1 MIIIL
6 NPFQVSV
13 GGGGRGGVEGEGGG
27 VGAEKDQE
35 EGEGRHVQ
43 VPDNS
48 PNLVPNNSP
57 PEFGKKMLTKALQG
71 ENEQGKGL
79 QQWLHQVALR
89 STDLRGL
96 NLE

>member
-13 GGGGRGGVEGEGGG
+13 GGGGRGGVEGAGDG
-27 VGAEKDQE
+27 VGAEEDQE

-48 PNLVPNNSP
+48 PNLVPNNSS
-57 PEFGKKMLTKALQG
+57 PEFWKKC
-71 ENEQGKGL
+71 
-79 QQWLHQVALR
+79 
-89 STDLRGL
+89 
-96 NLE
+96 